1 MMSLLI
7 KTMRETMGHFLQ
19 KFEKILKLNT
29 FNNIQSVGLKFSILV
44 KKAFLMR

>member
-29 FNNIQSVGLKFSILV
+29 FNSILISR
-44 KKAFLMR
+44 FEILNIG